1 MTREQDYGFVA
12 TITTRWRDGDAY
24 GHVNNVEYYAFFDT
38 AINTWLV
45 REGGLDPAASA
56 VIGVCATSQ
65 CTFHRSLTF
74 PDEVRCGVRVTRLGS
89 TSATYALALFDDS
102 SAEPAATGS
111 FVHVFVDR
119 AERRPAEIPERLRIA
134 LQRLV
139 AAEPAA

>member
-1 MTREQDYGFVA
+1 MTSEDEYGFVA

-24 GHVNNVEYYAFFDT
+24 GHINNVEYYAFFDT

-74 PDEVRCGVRVTRLGS
+74 PDAVRCGVRVTRLGA
-89 TSATYALALFDDS
+89 TSATYELALFDDS
-102 SAEPAATGS
+102 GPEPAATGS

-119 AERRPAEIPERLRIA
+119 AQRRPAEIPDRLRSA
-134 LQRLV
+134 LQRLAV
-139 AAEPAA
+139 PEPPA

>member
-1 MTREQDYGFVA
+1 MPRESDYGYVA
-12 TITTRWRDGDAY
+12 LITTRWRDSDAY

-56 VIGVCATSQ
+56 VIGVCATSS

-74 PDEVRCGVRVTRLGS
+74 PDEVRCGVRVSRLGL
-89 TSATYALALFDDS
+89 TSATYDLALFDD
-102 SAEPAATGS
+102 ADAAPAATGS

-119 AERRPAEIPERLRIA
+119 DSRRPAEIPPPLRAA

-139 AAEPAA
+139 VGEPAA